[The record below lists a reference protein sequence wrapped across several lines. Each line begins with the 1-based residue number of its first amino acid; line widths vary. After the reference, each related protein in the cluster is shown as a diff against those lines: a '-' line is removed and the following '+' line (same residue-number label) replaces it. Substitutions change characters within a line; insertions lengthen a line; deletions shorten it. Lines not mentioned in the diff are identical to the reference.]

1 MWKHAMRV
9 GWLPFRLGFYV
20 SHRDFQESDLQL
32 CHLYIDSCQTSIG
45 ERHYLLRSLE
55 ETANG
60 SGNLLRR

>member
-1 MWKHAMRV
+1 MRKHAMRP

-20 SHRDFQESDLQL
+20 PHRDFQESDLQL
-32 CHLYIDSCQTSIG
+32 CHLHIDSCQTSIE

-55 ETANG
+55 ETADC